1 MTSMSLLLSSASA
14 SGGNEPG
21 WSSLLKEICPCIG
34 VQTDIHTGC
43 GSAPQGNEEPGKYSK
58 GQQEEQSEEQ
68 RRKERKGKV
77 QCAGYKSDKWL
88 GKGKTD
94 RRVDRKKRKA
104 GEENI
109 GEELITQKKQKIRKE
124 KGRRINSTAC
134 KVRW

>member
-68 RRKERKGKV
+68 RGKERKGKV

-94 RRVDRKKRKA
+94 RRVDRKKRKT

-134 KVRW
+134 KVRL

>member
-1 MTSMSLLLSSASA
+1 M
-14 SGGNEPG
+14 
-21 WSSLLKEICPCIG
+21 
-34 VQTDIHTGC
+34 
-43 GSAPQGNEEPGKYSK
+43 
-58 GQQEEQSEEQ
+58 
-68 RRKERKGKV
+68 
-77 QCAGYKSDKWL
+77 

-134 KVRW
+134 KVRL

>member
-68 RRKERKGKV
+68 RGKERKDSM
-77 QCAGYKSDKWL
+77 C
-88 GKGKTD
+88 
-94 RRVDRKKRKA
+94 RV
-104 GEENI
+104 
-109 GEELITQKKQKIRKE
+109 
-124 KGRRINSTAC
+124 
-134 KVRW
+134 

>member
-1 MTSMSLLLSSASA
+1 M
-14 SGGNEPG
+14 
-21 WSSLLKEICPCIG
+21 K
-34 VQTDIHTGC
+34 
-43 GSAPQGNEEPGKYSK
+43 K
-58 GQQEEQSEEQ
+58 G
-68 RRKERKGKV
+68 KERKGKI

-104 GEENI
+104 REENI

-134 KVRW
+134 KVRL

>member
-1 MTSMSLLLSSASA
+1 MK
-14 SGGNEPG
+14 GNKRNSPRNREG
-21 WSSLLKEICPCIG
+21 
-34 VQTDIHTGC
+34 
-43 GSAPQGNEEPGKYSK
+43 
-58 GQQEEQSEEQ
+58 
-68 RRKERKGKV
+68 RKGKI

-134 KVRW
+134 KVRL